1 MNPVKRT
8 RQAFDLASS
17 FVAGFHPTALRPML
31 RANYARELTSWTF
44 MPIMLTGINAG
55 AMGVILK
62 KTFTDLPGTT
72 DSGLALAVGT
82 VGAATAIGNLT
93 STIWASLS
101 TGRNKVNLIVL
112 LMVAC
117 SLCVGAISL
126 VPASNTGAW
135 MMASLV
141 LIGWIFWSGV
151 ITTRASVWR
160 ANYPGSDRTSIA
172 GRLASV
178 QAVISALSVFVVAKL
193 LDGFSAEDTWGTR
206 LLDASEIEF
215 IEAETIERHAFRVI
229 FPMLAIFG
237 LLGASVYARVRLRG
251 QSRLA
256 RVERTSRGGSR
267 SILEPLKVFGVL
279 HRDRNYRN
287 YIICQFIF
295 GAGNLLMM
303 PVLALILIS
312 RFDATYL
319 ESLLVTAIIPPIL
332 MPLAIPMWAKLLS
345 GMHVISY
352 RAIHSWIFVV
362 AGSCFLV
369 GSVFTEY
376 WIIVMGSAVLGIGW
390 AGGVLAWNLG
400 HQHFAKPE
408 RDTEYMSVHVV
419 LTGVRG
425 AIAPY
430 LGVAL
435 YEMLKPNGHESW
447 VFGVAALL
455 SSIGAIGFLILFF
468 SQRRMIREWNASHSD
483 AVGSE

>member
-1 MNPVKRT
+1 
-8 RQAFDLASS
+8 
-17 FVAGFHPTALRPML
+17 ML
-31 RANYARELTSWTF
+31 RANYARELASWTC

-93 STIWASLS
+93 STIWAAVS

-117 SLCVGAISL
+117 SLCVGAMAI
-126 VPASNTGAW
+126 VPATNTGAW

-178 QAVISALSVFVVAKL
+178 QAIISAVSVFIVAKL

-206 LLDASEIEF
+206 LLERTEIEF
-215 IEAETIERHAFRVI
+215 IEAETIEQQGFRVI
-229 FPMLAIFG
+229 FPVLGIFG
-237 LLGASVYARVRLRG
+237 LLGASIYAKVRLRG

-256 RVERTSRGGSR
+256 RVERSSKGESRA
-267 SILEPLKVFGVL
+267 ILEPLRAFGVL

-312 RFDATYL
+312 RFDASYL

-332 MPLAIPMWAKLLS
+332 MPLAIPMWAKRLS

-362 AGSCFLV
+362 AGLCFLT
-369 GSVFTEY
+369 GSVLTQY
-376 WIIVMGSAVLGIGW
+376 WIIVIGSAVLGIGW

-408 RDTEYMSVHVV
+408 HDTEYMSVHVV

-425 AIAPY
+425 VFAPY

-435 YEMLKPNGHESW
+435 YEMLKPSGQESW

-455 SSIGAIGFLILFF
+455 STAGALGFLLLLR
-468 SQRRMIREWNASHSD
+468 SQRELIRSWDGSQSEATAS
-483 AVGSE
+483 E